1 MHGETQ
7 GTARLQNGFSR
18 IHGTYNHYHYIYNYL
33 KELEIMLNLTFLK
46 NNLVAAINTAMKAVP
61 TRTSLPILECFLL
74 EAKYDTVTLTANDME
89 MAVKTTV
96 DAEVAEN
103 GRVAVDA
110 KIFSE
115 IVRKLPEDEVNISVT
130 ENLQVRITSG
140 KAHFEIAGK
149 DGEDFVDMPIMEKGT
164 PVVVSQMTLKDIIEE
179 TIFSIAPN
187 ENNKMMTGELFEIN
201 NNVLRV
207 AALDG
212 HRIAIRYSVLPDFY
226 EKKAVIVPGK
236 TLNDISRIL
245 SGDAAKTVN
254 IYMGRNNILFEFD
267 KTQLMSRL
275 IEGEYFRINQM
286 ISDNYET
293 KLVFNRRELLDCIE
307 RSVLLVR
314 ESDKKPL
321 ILDIRDGGTVLSLN
335 SVIGSMKEELEPEKE
350 GKDLLIGFNPRFLS
364 DALRAVSDEKVNL
377 YLSNSRAPG
386 YIRDDEGTYI
396 YLILPVNFVAR

>member
-1 MHGETQ
+1 
-7 GTARLQNGFSR
+7 
-18 IHGTYNHYHYIYNYL
+18 
-33 KELEIMLNLTFLK
+33 MLNLTFLK

-74 EAKYDTVTLTANDME
+74 ESKYDTVTLTANDME

-96 DAEVAEN
+96 DADVAEN

-130 ENLQVRITSG
+130 DNLQVRITSG

-149 DGEDFVDMPIMEKGT
+149 DGEDFVDMPLMEKGT

-245 SGDAAKTVN
+245 SGDASKTVN

-293 KLVFNRRELLDCIE
+293 KLVFNRRELLECIE

>member
-1 MHGETQ
+1 
-7 GTARLQNGFSR
+7 
-18 IHGTYNHYHYIYNYL
+18 
-33 KELEIMLNLTFLK
+33 MLNLTFLK
-46 NNLVAAINTAMKAVP
+46 NNLVAAINIAMKAVP

-74 EAKYDTVTLTANDME
+74 DAREGVVTLTANDME
-89 MAVKTTV
+89 MAIKTKL
-96 DAEVAEN
+96 DADVMEN
-103 GRVAVDA
+103 GKIAVDA
-110 KIFSE
+110 KLFSE
-115 IVRKLPEDEVNISVT
+115 IVRKLPEDEVNITVSDT
-130 ENLQVRITSG
+130 LQVKITSG

-149 DGEDFVDMPIMEKGT
+149 DGDDFVDMPSMEKGT

-187 ENNKMMTGELFEIN
+187 EDNKMMTGELFEID

-212 HRIAIRYSVLPDFY
+212 HRIAIRYSVLAEYY

-245 SGDAAKTVN
+245 SGDAAKNVN

-267 KTQLMSRL
+267 QTVLMSRL

-293 KLVFNRRELLDCIE
+293 KLVFNRKELIECIE
-307 RSVLLVR
+307 RSILLVR

-321 ILDIRDGGTVLSLN
+321 ILDIRDEGTILSLN
-335 SVIGSMKEELEPEKE
+335 SVIGSMKEELSPEKE
-350 GKDLLIGFNPRFLS
+350 GKDLLIGFNPRFLI

-396 YLILPVNFVAR
+396 YLILPVNFVTR